1 MAESK
6 KTIKKSQIDLKSLGN
21 LAEDQYDSVLA
32 DMVLHNASVRRL
44 SHKMFLLGISSLGVA
59 GFAILLALVLFF
71 SRPEPRYFVADADG
85 RIVEVT
91 PVSQP
96 YADPNRLV
104 QWAAR
109 AVTDSFSFD
118 FVNYQN
124 KLTDVRQYFTQQ
136 GYENFLKALTDSG
149 LVDTVKKNRYV
160 MTAVLRKPPVVLRE
174 NVVEG
179 RYVYVVKIPVLLS
192 FYLGN
197 NQFSASWD
205 VEALIIRVPPT
216 ENIFGV
222 AIHQIVAKR
231 SDN

>member
-6 KTIKKSQIDLKSLGN
+6 KPMGKTKVTSKSLEN
-21 LAEDQYDSVLA
+21 LDEDQYDGVLA

-59 GFAILLALVLFF
+59 LFSVLLAFVLFF

-85 RIVEVT
+85 RLIEVT

-109 AVTDSFSFD
+109 AVTDSLSFD
-118 FVNYQN
+118 FVNYQS
-124 KLTDVRQYFTQQ
+124 KLTDARQYFTQQ
-136 GYENFLKALTDSG
+136 GYENFLKALVDSG

-174 NVVEG
+174 SVVEG
-179 RYVYVVKIPVLLS
+179 RYIYVMRIPVLLS

-216 ENIFGV
+216 ENVFGA

-231 SDN
+231 SDD